1 MEGTVPKNQ
10 KKRKLE
16 NNAEEEEEKT
26 SFKDKATTP
35 KKLKKGDK
43 VSEAD
48 TIDIDKEEEK
58 GSNN

>member
-16 NNAEEEEEKT
+16 NNTEEEEEKE
-26 SFKDKATTP
+26 SFKSKTTTP